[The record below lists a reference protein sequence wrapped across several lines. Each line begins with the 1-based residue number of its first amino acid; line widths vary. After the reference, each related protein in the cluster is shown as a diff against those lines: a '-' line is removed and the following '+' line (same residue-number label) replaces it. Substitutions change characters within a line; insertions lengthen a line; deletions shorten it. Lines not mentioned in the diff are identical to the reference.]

1 MNLALNA
8 STFFPRTGFLCTGL
22 FIALLF
28 GLSGCATLAPDGG
41 VGGVQGEIDARLETA
56 EQQKLARAGQDVANE
71 LAALLATQPLSAE
84 SAVRIALLN
93 NPALRMSLADLGIAD
108 AERVQVGRLR
118 NPGFGYGRTTQG
130 AEIEIERLLMFN
142 VFDLL
147 TMPARTAIAQD
158 QLEAVRLNVSM
169 NVLAIALS
177 TRKAW
182 IDAVTAKQAEHYW
195 QQVNATAKAGAQ
207 LGRRMAEV
215 GNWGVREQ
223 AREHDFYAEASTRLA
238 LAQQQSVA
246 TREHLIRQL
255 GLWGE
260 QTAFVLPDRLPNL
273 PQQTRT
279 VTAIEA
285 QALRERLDVQQAKQQ
300 ALALSQSLD
309 LSEVTRFGD
318 VLDVG
323 GINNSYN
330 DADNKRGYAIEIV
343 LPIFDWGD
351 AKVARAEAVYMQAV
365 ENLRATAIRARS
377 ESREAYLRYRTA
389 FDIARH
395 YSDEIVPLRQRIAEE
410 NVLRYNGMLIGVFE
424 LLADARVQIQSV
436 VAAIESQR
444 NFWLADADLRMALS
458 VGSPSSSPL
467 ASPEPAASSASGG
480 H

>member
-1 MNLALNA
+1 
-8 STFFPRTGFLCTGL
+8 
-22 FIALLF
+22 
-28 GLSGCATLAPDGG
+28 
-41 VGGVQGEIDARLETA
+41 
-56 EQQKLARAGQDVANE
+56 
-71 LAALLATQPLSAE
+71 
-84 SAVRIALLN
+84 
-93 NPALRMSLADLGIAD
+93 
-108 AERVQVGRLR
+108 
-118 NPGFGYGRTTQG
+118 
-130 AEIEIERLLMFN
+130 
-142 VFDLL
+142 
-147 TMPARTAIAQD
+147 
-158 QLEAVRLNVSM
+158 
-169 NVLAIALS
+169 
-177 TRKAW
+177 
-182 IDAVTAKQAEHYW
+182 
-195 QQVNATAKAGAQ
+195 
-207 LGRRMAEV
+207 
-215 GNWGVREQ
+215 
-223 AREHDFYAEASTRLA
+223 
-238 LAQQQSVA
+238 
-246 TREHLIRQL
+246 
-255 GLWGE
+255 
-260 QTAFVLPDRLPNL
+260 
-273 PQQTRT
+273 
-279 VTAIEA
+279 
-285 QALRERLDVQQAKQQ
+285 VQQAKQQ